1 MTATEIR
8 EKMTAMLSRRYN
20 TEAKLLD
27 LSLLGTDPEF
37 QNTGIF
43 DTDSTQS
50 KFFPAIMKVCDSLFE
65 SAQQKREAVESV
77 SLASNNLSTVSAVT
91 ELAQT
96 LPEIKNLDLSGNSI
110 KDLNGL
116 VPWKRKFRSLS
127 HLVLSGNPLETGVPN
142 YQQEVM
148 GWFPTLKTLDTTQ
161 VRSDEDVALALKSK
175 FPLPIRVPDFR
186 DEVSIG
192 ENFVKQFF
200 PGYDSDRTTLANSFY
215 DAASAFSL
223 SVNVSAPRAQE
234 HQPAGWD
241 MYIKKSRNLAKVH
254 NLPTRMSRS
263 YKGPE
268 SILEVWLNLP
278 ATRHPDLLAEST
290 KWCIECH
297 SLPGLPDLATQS
309 PYGVGGL
316 IVMVHGEFGEVNVA
330 TGEITSY
337 RSFDRTFILGPG
349 GGIGGIRVVND
360 ILALR
365 AHGGHEAWKPTEE
378 ESTTV
383 PQVPNRIPAGPT
395 LPEGFG
401 VASNGKSP
409 EQVQKELVAL
419 ELSKLTRMTLEY
431 SAMCLE
437 QTTWDLESAVKAFE
451 EVKVHI
457 ILSTI
462 GFLLT

>member
-1 MTATEIR
+1 MTAAEIR

-20 TEAKLLD
+20 AESKLLD

-43 DTDSTQS
+43 DTDSRQS

-96 LPEIKNLDLSGNSI
+96 LPDIKNLDLSGNNI

-116 VPWKRKFRSLS
+116 TPWRRKFRSLS
-127 HLVLSGNPLETGVPN
+127 ILVLSGNPLETNAPN
-142 YQQEVM
+142 YQQEIM

-161 VRSDEDVALALKSK
+161 IRSDEDVALALKSK
-175 FPLPIRVPDFR
+175 FPLPIRAPDFR
-186 DEVSIG
+186 DEVSVG

-200 PGYDSDRTTLANSFY
+200 PGYDTDRAALANGFY
-215 DAASAFSL
+215 DAASTFSL
-223 SVNVSAPRAQE
+223 SVNVSAPRGQE

-241 MYIKKSRNLAKVH
+241 MYIKKSRNLTKIH
-254 NLPTRMSRS
+254 NLPARMSRS

-268 SILEVWLNLP
+268 SIREVWLTLP
-278 ATRHPDLLAEST
+278 TTRHPDLLAESN

-297 SLPGLPDLATQS
+297 SIPGLPDLVTQS
-309 PYGVGGL
+309 PHGVGGL
-316 IVMVHGEFGEVNVA
+316 IVTVHGEFGEVNVA
-330 TGEITSY
+330 TGEITSH

-360 ILALR
+360 ILTLR
-365 AHGGHEAWKPTEE
+365 AHGGHDAWKPTEDPA
-378 ESTTV
+378 TV
-383 PQVPNRIPAGPT
+383 PQVPNEVPVGPS

-401 VASNGKSP
+401 VASDSKSP
-409 EQVQKELVAL
+409 EQAQKELVAL
-419 ELSKLTRMTLEY
+419 ELSKVTRMTLEY

-437 QTTWDLESAVKAFE
+437 QTAWELESAVKAFE

-457 ILSTI
+457 IT
-462 GFLLT
+462 